1 VPNRL
6 LPPERAPPF
15 QRGPTD
21 PSFPNVQS
29 TPGLDTLSPE
39 FAQPDPS
46 IPHYDYGNAPN
57 AYALTTTDPAV
68 SPLGQQLG
76 QMTAPVRLP
85 GASQNLRNRAF
96 GVNLIHP
103 QDPTYPA
110 GFAQLYNTGM
120 QALRN
125 SEDPGELDGF
135 GPLSTKMAVLDSQ
148 RKIYQQGLQN
158 LPPAIAQSIVSN
170 PQYSEGQAQGSRSDI
185 AGGEPYSPTPQIDD
199 IRRLFRNRTLQNAP
213 TSQSLTPTPLQRQ
226 YPALMKLPGFSG
238 FVGGDNI

>member
-6 LPPERAPPF
+6 LPPERAIPF

-21 PSFPNVQS
+21 PSFPNVQA
-29 TPGLDTLSPE
+29 TPGLDVLSPE
-39 FAQPDPS
+39 FDQPDPS

-57 AYALTTTDPAV
+57 AYASATTDPAV

-85 GASQNLRNRAF
+85 GASANLRNRAW

-110 GFAQLYNTGM
+110 GFAQAYNTGQ
-120 QALRN
+120 QALRD
-125 SEDPGELDGF
+125 SEDPGELNGF
-135 GPLSTKMAVLDSQ
+135 GPLSYKMAVLNSQ
-148 RKIYQQGLQN
+148 RKIYEQGLQN
-158 LPPAIAQSIVSN
+158 LPPAVAQSIVN
-170 PQYSEGQAQGSRSDI
+170 NRQTAEGQRAGPAPDI
-185 AGGEPYSPTPQIDD
+185 AGGEPYSQTPQIDD

-226 YPALMKLPGFSG
+226 MPALMKLPGFGG